1 MEKELYNDDDFYPDE
16 SEDEEFDEEAEAKER
31 YPFLFDGPET
41 ESIREY
47 ERTEIESVRV
57 TTSTDGSL
65 VHQNKS
71 SELPRPNYHHL
82 HELADDLLPTL
93 DFYRYDNLFSARPAR
108 SVFAAKANL
117 KKPETLFGN
126 HWRSGEIAILFA
138 DTGAGK
144 SILATQIA
152 ESVASGTPFG
162 PFPMTAQAQRVAYFD
177 LELTDAQFARRYSS
191 DDIEH
196 PAEFPFSV
204 NFIRCPPR
212 EVSEVPP
219 DHSDYTAYLTSSM
232 IDFIEFSGAKVVIID
247 NITWLN
253 NSSQIGNSAAR
264 VMKALQRLKRQL
276 GLSILVLA
284 HTPKRFVH
292 SRLTI
297 NDLQGSKMLANFA
310 DSVFAMG
317 TSRRGPDVRYLKGI
331 KHRSTAARATQTEV
345 ATIRLAKDE
354 CFLGFSFE
362 EFSDERDH
370 VGWLRSALEPERLA
384 LATRAAELA
393 AKHLTQR
400 QIADELGVS
409 ATTVNRCLKAIKE

>member
-1 MEKELYNDDDFYPDE
+1 
-16 SEDEEFDEEAEAKER
+16 
-31 YPFLFDGPET
+31 
-41 ESIREY
+41 
-47 ERTEIESVRV
+47 
-57 TTSTDGSL
+57 
-65 VHQNKS
+65 
-71 SELPRPNYHHL
+71 
-82 HELADDLLPTL
+82 
-93 DFYRYDNLFSARPAR
+93 
-108 SVFAAKANL
+108 VFAAKDNL

-126 HWRSGEIAILFA
+126 HWRAGEIAILFA

-152 ESVASGTPFG
+152 ESIASGIPFA
-162 PFPMTAQAQRVAYFD
+162 PFAMTAPAQRVAYFD
-177 LELTDAQFARRYSS
+177 LELTDEQFARRYSS
-191 DDIEH
+191 DDADH
-196 PAEFPFSV
+196 PAEFPFNV

-212 EVSEVPP
+212 SINEVPP

-310 DSVFAMG
+310 DSIFAMG
-317 TSRRGPDVRYLKGI
+317 TSRRGLDIRYLKPI
-331 KHRSTAARATQTEV
+331 KHRSSAAREV
-345 ATIRLAKDE
+345 DSAVASIKLAKRD
-354 CFLGFSFE
+354 CFLGFTFAGYA
-362 EFSDERDH
+362 DERDH
-370 VGWLRSALEPERLA
+370 VGWMRSVLEPERLA
-384 LATRAAELA
+384 LIEKIAELD
-393 AKHLTQR
+393 KKFKTQR
-400 QIADELGVS
+400 EIAIELGVS
-409 ATTVNRCLKAIKE
+409 AATVNRCLKVIKE

>member
-1 MEKELYNDDDFYPDE
+1 MENEFYNDDDFDE
-16 SEDEEFDEEAEAKER
+16 EEFDEEAEAKER
-31 YPFLFDGPET
+31 YPFLYDEPES
-41 ESIREY
+41 ESVTEY
-47 ERTEIESVRV
+47 ERTEIESVKI
-57 TTSTDGSL
+57 TTSTGL
-65 VHQNKS
+65 VSQNK
-71 SELPRPNYHHL
+71 RPNYHHL
-82 HELADDLLPTL
+82 HELTDELLQTL

-108 SVFAAKANL
+108 SVFAGKDSL
-117 KKPETLFGN
+117 IKPETLFGD

-152 ESVASGTPFG
+152 ESIASGVAFEPFS
-162 PFPMTAQAQRVAYFD
+162 MTASAQRVAYFD

-191 DDIEH
+191 DDAGQ
-196 PAEFPFSV
+196 PAEFPFNV

-212 EVSEVPP
+212 SINEVPP
-219 DHSDYTAYLTSSM
+219 DHADYTSYLTSSM

-264 VMKALQRLKRQL
+264 VMKALQRLKRQH

-310 DSVFAMG
+310 DSIFAMG
-317 TSRRGPDVRYLKGI
+317 TSRRGANVRYLKPI
-331 KHRSTAARATQTEV
+331 KHRSSAAREIEPGV
-345 ATIRLAKDE
+345 ATVKLDKRD
-354 CFLGFSFE
+354 CFLGFTFAGYA
-362 EFSDERDH
+362 DERDH
-370 VGWLRSALEPERLA
+370 IGWMRSVLEPERLA
-384 LATRAAELA
+384 LIEKIAELD
-393 AKHLTQR
+393 KKSMTQR
-400 QIADELGVS
+400 AIALELGIS
-409 ATTVNRCLKAIKE
+409 AATVNRCLKIVKE